1 VVVGAGPAG
10 CAISLVLARA
20 GIEVTLVE
28 AEPRL
33 SSPFRGEALM
43 PSGFEALEHLGFP
56 SLPSTVPQ
64 RALQGWR
71 VLVEGHPLLEVPEPI
86 GPGPACT
93 LVAQE
98 ELLATLL
105 EHASE
110 SSCFRRLQGVRVT
123 GLRREG
129 ARISGVTLAHGDSLA
144 ADLVVACDGRASML
158 REAAGLPLRLAPP
171 QHDVLWFLLA
181 AEAVA
186 EIRDWLGGTFLT
198 VLGAGHGFALFETA
212 ADQNLRLGWLC
223 RPGDDLDLSAGEWLE
238 RLAQTCA
245 APLAPWLR
253 QLPTTALQGPLRVP
267 IQVGLAKRWHQG
279 GFLLLGDGAH
289 PLSPV
294 RAQGL
299 NMAFRDAVVAAE
311 ELVPALRQG
320 GAQTL
325 DTALPKIERRRQ
337 PELLRIQAL
346 QAAESNS
353 GELLRSQ
360 GWLRQLLA
368 AQPSLFRP
376 LMTQIWLGRQRQLRQ
391 GLPLGSRPGVP

>member
-1 VVVGAGPAG
+1 MVGAGPAG
-10 CAISLVLARA
+10 CAISLLLARA

-43 PSGFEALEHLGFP
+43 PSGFEALARLGLP
-56 SLPSTVPQ
+56 SLPAAVPQ
-64 RALQGWR
+64 RSLKGWR
-71 VLVEGHPLLEVPEPI
+71 VLVEGHSLLEEPEPI

-93 LVAQE
+93 LVGQE

-105 EHASE
+105 EQASE
-110 SSCFRRLQGVRVT
+110 SPCFKRRQGVRVT
-123 GLRREG
+123 GLRRQG
-129 ARISGVTLAHGDSLA
+129 SRIGGVTLADGDSLA
-144 ADLVVACDGRASML
+144 ADLVVACDGRDSML
-158 REAAGLPLRLAPP
+158 RRQAELPLRLTPP
-171 QHDVLWFLLA
+171 QHEVLWFLLA
-181 AEAVA
+181 AEAVE

-198 VLGAGHGFALFETA
+198 VLGAGNGFALFETA
-212 ADQNLRLGWLC
+212 ANQNLRLGWLC
-223 RPGDDLDLSAGEWLE
+223 RPGDDLDLTPGEWLE
-238 RLAQTCA
+238 RLAQTCE
-245 APLAPWLR
+245 APLATWLR

-267 IQVGLAKRWHQG
+267 IQVGLAKRWHQD

-299 NMAFRDAVVAAE
+299 NMALRDAIVAAE

-320 GAQTL
+320 GGLKLAA
-325 DTALPKIERRRQ
+325 ALPEIERRRQ
-337 PELLRIQAL
+337 PELRRIQAL
-346 QAAESNS
+346 QAAESSS

-368 AQPSLFRP
+368 AQPTLFRP
-376 LMTQIWLGRQRQLRQ
+376 LITQIWLGRQRQLRQ